1 MSTAHDVPMR
11 VTGLAPRGADSSVR
25 DDGGLVPARHAAG
38 YAVNKNHSSNAT
50 SPTPSIARW
59 R

>member
-11 VTGLAPRGADSSVR
+11 VTGLAPRVQIR
-25 DDGGLVPARHAAG
+25 QYVTMEHLCTARHAAG
-38 YAVNKNHSSNAT
+38 YAVNENHSSNPT